1 MKILAT
7 DTIDEKCVQELR
19 KLGTLKTSYELTKE
33 QLLKEI
39 SDTEILIVRSKT
51 LVDKEILSAGKK
63 LKAVIRAGVGT
74 DNIDVEFAKEK
85 NIQVLN
91 TPEAPTES
99 VAELT
104 IALILCLLRNIPFAD
119 SKTKNKEWL
128 KEKLI
133 GKELNGKTLGIVGFG
148 RIGSL
153 VAKLAKAFG
162 AEILVYDKEPKDK
175 YLTEI
180 GAKQVS
186 LEFLLKNSHIITI
199 HCTLT
204 PETKNMISTAQ
215 FKQMKKDSF
224 LINTARGSVV
234 NELALYT
241 ALKENRIA
249 GAALDVFWEK
259 NPFNSKLMELKD
271 KIIFTPHIGANTEE
285 AQERIGKLI
294 VEKVKIFL

>member
-7 DTIDEKCVQELR
+7 DPIDENCIKELQ
-19 KLGTLKTSYELTKE
+19 KLSEVKTSYDLTKE
-33 QLLKEI
+33 QFLKEV

-51 LVDKEILSAGKK
+51 IVDKDILLAGKK
-63 LKAVIRAGVGT
+63 LKVIIRAGVGT
-74 DNIDVEFAKEK
+74 DNIDVETAKEK

-104 IALILCLLRNIPFAD
+104 IVLILSLLRNIPYAD

-133 GKELNGKTLGIVGFG
+133 GKELHGKTLGIIGFG

-175 YLTEI
+175 YLAETN
-180 GAKQVS
+180 AKQVS

-199 HCTLT
+199 QCTLT
-204 PETKNMISTAQ
+204 PETQNMISTAQ
-215 FKQMKKDSF
+215 FKQMKQGAY
-224 LINTARGSVV
+224 LINTARGQVV

-241 ALKENRIA
+241 ALKEGKLA
-249 GAALDVFWEK
+249 GAALDVYWEK
-259 NPFNSKLMELKD
+259 TPFNSKLMELKD

-294 VEKVKIFL
+294 VEKVKLFL